1 MMSPM
6 GSLTGGD
13 ETSAARGGGT
23 FSVEAPSGSNNEEHN
38 TNVEDVE
45 ETLIPLAGIN
55 DDGYFGDA
63 SGTWLR
69 LEPRARI
76 TFETRGAE
84 DKSFAREVRDFCN
97 AYGGAF
103 FGSLLA
109 VAVLTTVLIVWASH
123 LEQRSG
129 GGGTR
134 RALAM

>member
-1 MMSPM
+1 M
-6 GSLTGGD
+6 
-13 ETSAARGGGT
+13 
-23 FSVEAPSGSNNEEHN
+23 
-38 TNVEDVE
+38 
-45 ETLIPLAGIN
+45 PLSGIN

-109 VAVLTTVLIVWASH
+109 VVVLTTVLIVWASH
-123 LEQRSG
+123 LEQRSNPG
-129 GGGTR
+129 GGG
-134 RALAM
+134 